1 MARRQAYHDRRAQE
15 RAEFE
20 ELNAEE
26 VLVDERHSDVIV
38 RVAASTIV
46 VEAEGPNY
54 VPGKKRE
61 TKEQRRARQ
70 QAKAREHHQQQWQ
83 FAVCIEPMLWTCL
96 AHTK

>member
-54 VPGKKRE
+54 VPGKPRSVRRRSSGELGSRPRRE
-61 TKEQRRARQ
+61 SIGSSNGSLLY
-70 QAKAREHHQQQWQ
+70 
-83 FAVCIEPMLWTCL
+83 V
-96 AHTK
+96 